1 MLAYTSADI
10 LFDPETHTSRLP
22 DGRLVP
28 HVTGILSAV
37 GVSTNFEDLAGLSPR
52 IDAAIRNAAARG
64 SVVHADCHA
73 YDDDDLDWA
82 TVDPRVRPFDE
93 AWVACRDAMGFT
105 ALAHA
110 RERRV
115 YHPARGYTGIL
126 DGIFVRPATGK
137 TILIDLKTGDP
148 ESSACHLQ
156 MAAYEDAW
164 VLEHPETPIDERWA
178 VWLRPERVIP
188 YTIINYSARPDH
200 WFDSERFVACLTV
213 YNEQP
218 ERRGRVSRVA

>member
-1 MLAYTSADI
+1 MGYTSADI

-22 DGRLVP
+22 DGRSVP
-28 HVTGILSAV
+28 HVTGILGAV
-37 GVSTNFEDLAGLSPR
+37 GVSTNFEDLAGISPR
-52 IDAAIRNAAARG
+52 VDAAIRNAAARG
-64 SVVHADCHA
+64 SAAHADCHA
-73 YDDDDLDWA
+73 YDDNDLDWA
-82 TVDPRVRPFDE
+82 TVDPRVRPYVE
-93 AWVACRDAMGFT
+93 AWVACRDAMGFV

-110 RERRV
+110 RERRI
-115 YHPARGYTGIL
+115 YHSARGYTGIL
-126 DGIFVRPATGK
+126 DGIFTRVATGK
-137 TILIDLKTGDP
+137 TLLIDLKTGDP

-156 MAAYEDAW
+156 TAAYMDAW
-164 VLEHPETPIDERWA
+164 LLEHPDIPIDERWA

-200 WFDSERFVACLTV
+200 WFDSERFACCVTT